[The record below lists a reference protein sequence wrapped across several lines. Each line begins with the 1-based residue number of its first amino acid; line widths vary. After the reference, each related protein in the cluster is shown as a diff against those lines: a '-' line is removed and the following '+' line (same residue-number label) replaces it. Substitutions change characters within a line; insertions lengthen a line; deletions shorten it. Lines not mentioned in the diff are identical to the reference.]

1 MDMVF
6 VYLNG
11 VVTELVDSGQ
21 DVLCEVRVG
30 VDLALEGR
38 DPDVTFVDAKR
49 SGTFRS
55 GMLHVVHLKHKRTR
69 LVKTGFKIVTRGI
82 LGIDKLK
89 FYPNDIRPTV
99 KISHLSIWM
108 DESIYHLKNA
118 LRSVNPFLFF

>member
-49 SGTFRS
+49 SGSFRS
-55 GMLHVVHLKHKRTR
+55 GMLHVVHLKHIRTR
-69 LVKTGFKIVTRGI
+69 LVKTGLKIGARWI
-82 LGIDKLK
+82 GIDKLK
-89 FYPNDIRPTV
+89 LYRDDIRPLI
-99 KISHLSIWM
+99 KISHL
-108 DESIYHLKNA
+108 
-118 LRSVNPFLFF
+118 

>member
-38 DPDVTFVDAKR
+38 DPNVTFVDAKR
-49 SGTFRS
+49 SGTFGS

-69 LVKTGFKIVTRGI
+69 LVKTGFKIVARGI
-82 LGIDKLK
+82 LGI
-89 FYPNDIRPTV
+89 
-99 KISHLSIWM
+99 LSIHLILLSL
-108 DESIYHLKNA
+108 SIGFKG
-118 LRSVNPFLFF
+118 